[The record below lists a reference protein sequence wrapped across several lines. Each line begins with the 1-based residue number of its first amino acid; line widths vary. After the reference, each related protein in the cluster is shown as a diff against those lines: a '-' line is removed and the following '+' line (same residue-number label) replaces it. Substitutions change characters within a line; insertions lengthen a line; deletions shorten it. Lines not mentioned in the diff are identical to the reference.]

1 MGATARDVL
10 RRVRPGPR
18 VRMAARLYA
27 SGAVDSKRAACAAV
41 GLHPQ
46 YLSML
51 DSAGNE
57 VTRRVQDD
65 IERAIEDQTVSLSRV
80 IAMASRKAA
89 KTINKLMDS
98 SNEHIQLKASSDILD
113 RNPETSKTV
122 KAQVSSFSIDS
133 ADVAEIAKALV
144 ETARIKE
151 RLRDVDAKRDFV
163 QVEVTSGAEEIS
175 GAGPSDTP
183 GDKQVGAE
191 TSSTVSPVSD
201 RSEGQATQGAQ
212 KVEFVLSAEED
223 E

>member
-1 MGATARDVL
+1 
-10 RRVRPGPR
+10 
-18 VRMAARLYA
+18 
-27 SGAVDSKRAACAAV
+27 
-41 GLHPQ
+41 
-46 YLSML
+46 ML